1 MTKPNQKDS
10 VARLRQLQGYLLS
23 EIYPDGSTRGDV
35 SREYLKLKR
44 TYKKKPSTTKK
55 KDNEDA

>member
-1 MTKPNQKDS
+1 
-10 VARLRQLQGYLLS
+10 LRQLQGYLLS